1 MKLIYPA
8 IFYKDK
14 EGEGYSII
22 FPDINTGATCGD
34 NVSDGY
40 YMAEDFL
47 GCSLYDDY
55 IDGKEL
61 PKATKFEDVTI
72 EDDGFS
78 DMDLSFKTMV
88 DIDMDD
94 YIRRTS
100 SKTVK
105 KTVTIPSYLN
115 EMAKA
120 SDINFSKVLT
130 EGLKKELNIK
140 QNLFF
145 RLTARFMRAFLFKL
159 FDECGAI
166 MGNR

>member
-14 EGEGYSII
+14 ESSGYSII
-22 FPDINTGATCGD
+22 FPDIHTGATCCD
-34 NVSDGY
+34 SVSEGY

-55 IDGKEL
+55 IEGNHM
-61 PKATKFEDVTI
+61 PKATRFEDVKI
-72 EDDGFS
+72 EDDEYS
-78 DMDLSFKTMV
+78 DMDLSFKTMI

-100 SKTVK
+100 SKTIK

-120 SDINFSKVLT
+120 SDINFSRVLT
-130 EGLKKELNIK
+130 DGLKRELNIK
-140 QNLFF
+140 
-145 RLTARFMRAFLFKL
+145 
-159 FDECGAI
+159 
-166 MGNR
+166 

>member
-1 MKLIYPA
+1 
-8 IFYKDK
+8 
-14 EGEGYSII
+14 
-22 FPDINTGATCGD
+22 
-34 NVSDGY
+34 
-40 YMAEDFL
+40 
-47 GCSLYDDY
+47 
-55 IDGKEL
+55 
-61 PKATKFEDVTI
+61 
-72 EDDGFS
+72 
-78 DMDLSFKTMV
+78 MV

-140 QNLFF
+140 
-145 RLTARFMRAFLFKL
+145 
-159 FDECGAI
+159 
-166 MGNR
+166 

>member
-1 MKLIYPA
+1 M
-8 IFYKDK
+8 
-14 EGEGYSII
+14 
-22 FPDINTGATCGD
+22 
-34 NVSDGY
+34 
-40 YMAEDFL
+40 
-47 GCSLYDDY
+47 YDDY

-140 QNLFF
+140 
-145 RLTARFMRAFLFKL
+145 
-159 FDECGAI
+159 
-166 MGNR
+166 